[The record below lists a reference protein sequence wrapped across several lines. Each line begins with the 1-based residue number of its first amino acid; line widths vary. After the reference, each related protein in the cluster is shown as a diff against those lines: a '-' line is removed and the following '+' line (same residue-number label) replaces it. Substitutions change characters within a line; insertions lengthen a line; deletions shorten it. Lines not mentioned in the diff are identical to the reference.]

1 MVDWQLQLRCQD
13 QSRSN
18 TQVSGGQSRTCTFI
32 LEGIGKV
39 LDMVRILERATRVGK
54 AQEAQEGQVA
64 CGSSPKVLVHVHG
77 NLPGA
82 MWTAAHQVCPE
93 GVSETSSTLP
103 GIQTSSP
110 GHNLS
115 TSLGAEVDSCL

>member
-1 MVDWQLQLRCQD
+1 
-13 QSRSN
+13 
-18 TQVSGGQSRTCTFI
+18 
-32 LEGIGKV
+32 
-39 LDMVRILERATRVGK
+39 MVRILERATRVGK
-54 AQEAQEGQVA
+54 AQEAQEPQEGQVA

-93 GVSETSSTLP
+93 GVSETSSTLR

-115 TSLGAEVDSCL
+115 TSLGAEAASCL